1 VGRSGLAR
9 SFARTGLPVRVS
21 STIPFATAVR
31 LDVLARVRGV
41 SRSAM
46 IAEAV
51 SVRTLVWDQQALRH
65 HRLLVDRVLREAEEW
80 APLDELLAS
89 VRDAVDV

>member
-1 VGRSGLAR
+1 VGRAR
-9 SFARTGLPVRVS
+9 VRRDWTRLGEPVRVS
-21 STIPFATAVR
+21 ATISFATAAR
-31 LDVLARVRGV
+31 LEVLARARGV

-51 SVRTLVWDQQALRH
+51 DVRTLVWEQQALREQ
-65 HRLLVDRVLREAEEW
+65 RARIARVLREAEEW

-89 VRDAVDV
+89 VRDAGH